1 MDFERHRATKE
12 MFHDPAKQTTKKT
25 VFSPDVTTLGEKLK
39 LRDPDNEVLIC
50 ILHDNNGML
59 RAKSLY

>member
-12 MFHDPAKQTTKKT
+12 MFHDPAKRRQKN

>member
-1 MDFERHRATKE
+1 MDFRDTEPQKKCFMIQLSRR
-12 MFHDPAKQTTKKT
+12 QKT